1 MSLQTE
7 LEITLR
13 TNLKEKNSLLRK
25 EGNVPGILY
34 GNNEDSL
41 KIKLLGKDLRKALEQ
56 PSIFSQIIS
65 LKEND
70 NEFKVLLKDVQ
81 VNPANDEPIHVDF
94 QRVSGKTKL
103 TLDVPIKYINEESCV
118 GVKNQ
123 GGMLSKNKNDIELT
137 CSAENLPEFI
147 EIDCANIELNSAI
160 MQFSLILP
168 EGVELSQN
176 LLNGQD
182 QPVVACSATRATL
195 DIEEEDGILEG
206 EDGEDV
212 ESDGE
217 KTDTDEAS
225 EESEKQG
232 D

>member
-1 MSLQTE
+1 
-7 LEITLR
+7 
-13 TNLKEKNSLLRK
+13 
-25 EGNVPGILY
+25 
-34 GNNEDSL
+34 
-41 KIKLLGKDLRKALEQ
+41 
-56 PSIFSQIIS
+56 
-65 LKEND
+65 
-70 NEFKVLLKDVQ
+70 
-81 VNPANDEPIHVDF
+81 
-94 QRVSGKTKL
+94 
-103 TLDVPIKYINEESCV
+103 
-118 GVKNQ
+118 
-123 GGMLSKNKNDIELT
+123 
-137 CSAENLPEFI
+137 
-147 EIDCANIELNSAI
+147 

>member
-13 TNLKEKNSLLRK
+13 TDLKEKNSLLRK
-25 EGNVPGILY
+25 KGNVPGILY

-65 LKEND
+65 LKENG

-137 CSAENLPEFI
+137 CSADNLPEFI

-160 MQFSLILP
+160 MQISLILP

-195 DIEEEDGILEG
+195 DIEEEVEVVEG
-206 EDGEDV
+206 QDGEV
-212 ESDGE
+212 IESEAEQEDSGE
-217 KTDTDEAS
+217 ATD
-225 EESEKQG
+225 ESEKQG

>member
-13 TNLKEKNSLLRK
+13 SEKEEKNNVLRK
-25 EGNVPGILY
+25 NGNVPGILY
-34 GNNEDSL
+34 GNNEDSVN
-41 KIKLLGKDLRKALEQ
+41 IQLLSKDLRKALEQ
-56 PSIFSQIIS
+56 PSIFSQIIN
-65 LKEND
+65 LKESNK
-70 NEFKVLLKDVQ
+70 EFKVLLKDVQ

-103 TLDVPIKYINEESCV
+103 TLEVPIKYINEDICV

-137 CSAENLPEFI
+137 CAADNLPEFI
-147 EIDCANIELNSAI
+147 EIDCENIELNSAI

-168 EGVELSQN
+168 EGVKLSQN

-182 QPVVACSATRATL
+182 QPVVSCSATRATL
-195 DIEEEDGILEG
+195 DIEEEVEALEG
-206 EDGEDV
+206 EDGEVAD
-212 ESDGE
+212 SSGE
-217 KTDTDEAS
+217 KEDSSEPS
-225 EESEKQG
+225 EEPDKQG

>member
-13 TNLKEKNSLLRK
+13 TDLKEKNSLLRK

-65 LKEND
+65 LKENG

-103 TLDVPIKYINEESCV
+103 TLDVPIKYINEELCV
-118 GVKNQ
+118 GVKN
-123 GGMLSKNKNDIELT
+123 
-137 CSAENLPEFI
+137 
-147 EIDCANIELNSAI
+147 
-160 MQFSLILP
+160 
-168 EGVELSQN
+168 
-176 LLNGQD
+176 
-182 QPVVACSATRATL
+182 
-195 DIEEEDGILEG
+195 
-206 EDGEDV
+206 
-212 ESDGE
+212 
-217 KTDTDEAS
+217 
-225 EESEKQG
+225 
-232 D
+232 

>member
-1 MSLQTE
+1 
-7 LEITLR
+7 
-13 TNLKEKNSLLRK
+13 
-25 EGNVPGILY
+25 
-34 GNNEDSL
+34 
-41 KIKLLGKDLRKALEQ
+41 
-56 PSIFSQIIS
+56 
-65 LKEND
+65 
-70 NEFKVLLKDVQ
+70 
-81 VNPANDEPIHVDF
+81 
-94 QRVSGKTKL
+94 
-103 TLDVPIKYINEESCV
+103 
-118 GVKNQ
+118 
-123 GGMLSKNKNDIELT
+123 MLSKNKNDIELT
-137 CSAENLPEFI
+137 CSADNLPEFI

-195 DIEEEDGILEG
+195 DIEEDGILEG

-217 KTDTDEAS
+217 KTETDEAS